1 MLGDVIKYWFTQPG
15 MNYLLVVKSSYIEMV
30 ALNALN

>member
-1 MLGDVIKYWFTQPG
+1 MFDDAIKYWFTKPG
-15 MNYLLVVKSSYIEMV
+15 ISYLLSAKSSYIEMV

>member
-1 MLGDVIKYWFTQPG
+1 MCDDAIKYWFTDAG
-15 MNYLLVVKSSYIEMV
+15 ISYLLSVKSSYIEMV